1 MAIFLGDDIWAIF
14 IDFEVAVVRI
24 RKKNSYMKLLVR
36 IPLVTD
42 EAQRRRLVALQEA
55 FAGVCNAL
63 APIVQ
68 RTKCWNRVALHHMAY
83 RAMREQF
90 PDMGSQMVCNAIYS
104 VSRASRHV
112 YQHPDSAFNI
122 AKAGDRPLA
131 LLQFEHDCPVFFDR
145 HTLSIKPGK
154 ISMYTLDGR
163 MRFDLEVREEVLNA
177 FEDRSIREI
186 VLVRQPE
193 GSFELSITLGDE
205 SEELGPDCATNQY
218 DFSMGYAVAA

>member
-1 MAIFLGDDIWAIF
+1 
-14 IDFEVAVVRI
+14 
-24 RKKNSYMKLLVR
+24 MKLLVR

-42 EAQRRRLVALQEA
+42 DAQRRRLVALQEA

-83 RAMREQF
+83 RTMREQF
-90 PDMGSQMVCNAIYS
+90 PEMGSQMVCNAIYS

-112 YQHPDSAFNI
+112 YQHPDSEFNI
-122 AKAGDRPLA
+122 AKMGDRPLA
-131 LLQFEHDCPVFFDR
+131 LIQFESDCPVFFDR

-163 MRFDLEVREEVLNA
+163 MRFDLDVREEVFNS
-177 FEDRSIREI
+177 FEDRSLGEI

-193 GSFELSITLGDE
+193 GGFELSITLGDD
-205 SEELGPDCATNQY
+205 SEESGTDGAVNQY